1 MEESMAEK
9 KFDLGKALN
18 SLKESTGMVSFA
30 ESTTAFPED
39 YLDTGNLALNRIITG
54 DTSKG
59 IPVGYVTLLAGP
71 SQSGKSYI
79 AAKAAC
85 SALAKNYKAIFIMDS
100 EGGTVSG
107 LLVGADGKVPSNV
120 YQVLIPNAE
129 EAIIISQKILDFIK
143 EAQASDPASRFLI
156 IIDSLGALRSK
167 KIAEDASG
175 GKNVAEVGGTS
186 KKIGEFLTLLTIPCL
201 QTHTACIVLS
211 HTYESFSMMPTKIDP
226 IFGGNKA
233 YYIPSVT
240 IQTKSTPKKEDKMI
254 GNVDENTFYQG
265 VEFVYFTVK
274 NRFIR
279 SFFECRSMNNFTS
292 GENKYY
298 GLFPVAEGYG
308 LIVRE
313 SSMYKIPE
321 YSGEKKWYGKDILT
335 GKEADAIWEKLIP
348 LINEKSKVDMAYGSV
363 IDAPGLSEAAPES
376 AKKPTGDGGVV
387 LADLDSNSTDHM
399 KVL

>member
-1 MEESMAEK
+1 
-9 KFDLGKALN
+9 
-18 SLKESTGMVSFA
+18 MVSFA
-30 ESTTAFPED
+30 ESTTAFPEG

-85 SALAKNYKAIFIMDS
+85 SALIKNYKAIFIMDS

-129 EAIIISQKILDFIK
+129 EAIITSQKILDFIK
-143 EAQASDPASRFLI
+143 EAQASDPTSRFLI

-321 YSGEKKWYGKDILT
+321 YSGEKKWYGKDILI

-376 AKKPTGDGGVV
+376 TKKPTGDGGVV